1 MHSNFTRSASSIV
14 EHPLL
19 QATPP
24 LQIDPSKSLPPL
36 HPSGPADNIRISSDS
51 LFAHLS
57 SARLGAILAYLLILN
72 VAPKA
77 AAYLPRSKRRFL
89 CVSAMSPYSWAS
101 PRPRKQVA
109 RTPTPASLRRPRH
122 HPYRHRP
129 SRRLSLHRPVHHSR
143 PLPLTPRAS
152 HPRRLRPDRQARP
165 RGPASSIPAEGLPVW
180 PTSHRWQ
187 CLPSGYPRDHQ
198 VMLRRMPM
206 NAASVQREDSE
217 RDSVCA
223 GGSLE

>member
-24 LQIDPSKSLPPL
+24 LQIAPSKSLPPL
-36 HPSGPADNIRISSDS
+36 HPSGPADNIRRSSDS

-129 SRRLSLHRPVHHSR
+129 SRRLSLHRPIRHSR

-165 RGPASSIPAEGLPVW
+165 RGPASSIRRRDCRFGPQAI
-180 PTSHRWQ
+180 RWQ
-187 CLPSGYPRDHQ
+187 FLPSGEHRGHQ
-198 VMLRRMPM
+198 VLPRRMPM
-206 NAASVQREDSE
+206 NPPSV
-217 RDSVCA
+217 
-223 GGSLE
+223 